1 MMIVYDLT
9 CAAGHVF
16 EGWFRD
22 SAAFARQSAS
32 RRVHCPECGGV
43 EVTRG
48 PQAPNIASGVSRDKA
63 VKAAEA
69 RGEMRAV
76 LKALRRTVEDN
87 AQYVGPDFAEEA
99 RKIHHGEVG
108 SRPIYG
114 EATADEAKALDEEGI
129 AVTQIPWIERE
140 DA

>member
-1 MMIVYDLT
+1 MIVYDLT

-16 EGWFRD
+16 EGWFKD
-22 SAAFARQSAS
+22 SAAFDRQSAA
-32 RRVHCPECGGV
+32 RAVPCPDCGGV
-43 EVTRG
+43 EVSRG

-69 RGEMRAV
+69 RGERRAA
-76 LKALRRTVEDN
+76 LKALRHTVESHAD
-87 AQYVGPDFAEEA
+87 YVGAEFAEEA

-108 SRPIYG
+108 PRPIYG
-114 EATADEAKALDEEGI
+114 EATADEVKALDEEGI
-129 AVTQIPWIERE
+129 AVAQIPWIERE